1 MEEKKKE
8 SRFQKIARI
17 AKLIFRP
24 ERELPDLAAEHLD
37 DSHQSNLWKE
47 TVDGKPILFG
57 PYDRENPKLDA
68 SYSYIQDNLAYWKYA
83 MERDKFDALTK
94 YLNQETSDD
103 DCILFDHV
111 FDEYENPI
119 SFEQAAHKGG
129 IKSESVF
136 ANRSFRDEFPTL
148 NNLTGKPIFYD
159 EIDRF
164 QPT

>member
-94 YLNQETSDD
+94 YLN
-103 DCILFDHV
+103 
-111 FDEYENPI
+111 
-119 SFEQAAHKGG
+119 
-129 IKSESVF
+129 
-136 ANRSFRDEFPTL
+136 
-148 NNLTGKPIFYD
+148 
-159 EIDRF
+159 
-164 QPT
+164 